1 MQSHTMLH
9 MKKVRKAFQDI
20 LAFPEARWPRH
31 CEVVDDSIT
40 FQQRW
45 GVALTLQQHRA
56 NQLRC
61 PTRLSSLVGGN
72 SKWMINNIN
81 NWLHDPFHPKQSHT
95 QQLWSLQQVNNC
107 RFILGLSGA
116 TAWHTQPNNHQP
128 LLSRSVKAPKRSF
141 FSSWSKK
148 RQRGYYV
155 AWHVSPSLSVSLSLS
170 PSPRDNMSWL
180 GSFCFWQ
187 HLIATCCN
195 SNFGSCTSILWE
207 SSYVRSSLV
216 VWDAMY
222 PKSSISVL
230 CFVPFFEV
238 FVPVRPRRDTLWMK
252 KCHCMPCKKPTQHRR
267 HWITLE
273 YVDATAG

>member
-31 CEVVDDSIT
+31 CEIVDDSIT

-45 GVALTLQQHRA
+45 GVALTLQQRRA

-61 PTRLSSLVGGN
+61 PTRLSSLVGDN
-72 SKWMINNIN
+72 SKSITDSMTHSIPNSPIPNSCEASNKSTTAGSFLVFPVRRLGTPSPTTINHCCQD
-81 NWLHDPFHPKQSHT
+81 LSRLRSAVSFHPGWKKAEGL
-95 QQLWSLQQVNNC
+95 LWLLYVTLLPDMSL
-107 RFILGLSGA
+107 R
-116 TAWHTQPNNHQP
+116 
-128 LLSRSVKAPKRSF
+128 
-141 FSSWSKK
+141 
-148 RQRGYYV
+148 
-155 AWHVSPSLSVSLSLS
+155 LSVSLSLS

-195 SNFGSCTSILWE
+195 SNFGSCTSTLWE